1 MLYALLKNEKI
12 KPIPKAKA
20 KCPLCEKD
28 VFSKCGDVYAWHW
41 AHENQKSCDNW
52 FEPETQWHKDWKD
65 QFGKE
70 LSEIIITKDG
80 KKHIADILTKDK
92 IVIELQNST
101 ILKPT
106 IQKRELF
113 YGEKMLWIIN
123 GIDFKSNFQ
132 IISPEESNLFYRVSQ
147 GFVHKRTGH
156 LLKNEEKYFNW
167 KWNRAS
173 WNETQRP
180 VFIDFGEDNLFWV
193 KAGMGLNNG
202 LGKYVSKKEFL
213 NKYLK

>member
-1 MLYALLKNEKI
+1 MLYALLNNEKI
-12 KPIPKAKA
+12 KAIPKAKA

-65 QFGKE
+65 QFGEE

-113 YGEKMLWIIN
+113 YGQKMLWIIN

-132 IISPEESNLFYRVSQ
+132 IICPEESNRFYPVSQ
-147 GFVHKRTGH
+147 GFVHKRTGQ
-156 LLKNEEKYFNW
+156 LVKNGEKYFIW
-167 KWNRAS
+167 KWSRES
-173 WNETQRP
+173 WDETQRP
-180 VFIDFGEDNLFWV
+180 VFIDFGEDYLFWV

-202 LGKYVSKKEFL
+202 LGKYVTKKEFL